1 MKILGIDTS
10 GKFLSIG
17 IWDNSKV
24 YEYNVELSR
33 KHSSLLTVTI
43 KRILDALGWRPA
55 EIDYFA
61 CGAGPGSFT
70 GTRIGMAAI
79 KGLAWALKKPVVTVS
94 SLDILAQNAAASGYK
109 EGSAVAVLVDAK
121 RNLIYAGLYENRKGV
136 LKQSAPYMLI
146 GVNEL
151 RKKIRPGTVILGDAL
166 SVYRN
171 ELSAG
176 IKRVS
181 CLDKDYW
188 YPQGRYIVLLASE
201 KIKER
206 KISNAFD
213 CKPVYLYP
221 KECQVKQGVRC

>member
-17 IWDNSKV
+17 IRDNSKV

-43 KRILDALGWRPA
+43 KRILAALGWQPA

-79 KGLAWALKKPVVTVS
+79 KGLAWALKKPVVAVS
-94 SLDILAQNAAASGYK
+94 SLDILAQNAAETGYK
-109 EGSAVAVLVDAK
+109 EGSPVAVLVDAK
-121 RNLIYAGLYENRKGV
+121 RNLVYAGLYKNKKGL
-136 LKQSAPYMLI
+136 LKKSAPYMLV

-151 RKKIRPGTVILGDAL
+151 RKKIRAGTVILGDAL
-166 SVYRN
+166 SVYGK
-171 ELSAG
+171 ELCAG
-176 IKRVS
+176 IKRLN

-221 KECQVKQGVRC
+221 KDCQIKKP